1 MRRSLR
7 GFRSIRTFTRSTWIY
22 RSGCTAILP
31 VTLHN
36 SVCNPDLPWDV
47 DSLLVADSHPF
58 ARHRL
63 TVEAAAQQILGAD
76 PVIGARF
83 DPWRVGFETGRGGM
97 GIVYLV
103 VRDDAQFQKHAASSS
118 SEPVWTRRNCSP
130 EGR

>member
-1 MRRSLR
+1 M
-7 GFRSIRTFTRSTWIY
+7 SIRCSWRTRT
-22 RSGCTAILP
+22 
-31 VTLHN
+31 H
-36 SVCNPDLPWDV
+36 
-47 DSLLVADSHPF
+47 SHDID
-58 ARHRL
+58 L

-83 DPWRVGFETGRGGM
+83 DPWRVGRETGRGGM

-130 EGR
+130 EGRPFPAMDYGRCLPTPTCTSFWRKPIDGGTQNGRRERKKAVLM